1 MLAAVLPHR
10 GLLARSAEVHRW
22 LAARRGGAAPGAT
35 VALLG
40 TGALDEGR
48 QAASGTPGG
57 LPGLRDTA
65 DTLTAQ
71 GLLASVEGSAGTAL
85 SLLVRA
91 TTALASAAE
100 HSPMG
105 DSPAALGALLA
116 LHRGEP
122 ELADPLLD
130 LAVDADLGGPALRRR
145 HLLLRGWAALM
156 RDDEEAA
163 RKALGLAADLPGAAE
178 PRDELA
184 TVALEVAL
192 ARRAGETRGLL
203 DLWSRARQALLRHPV
218 DLYCLL
224 PVGELA
230 IVAARLGETRWVEPH
245 LAEAT
250 ALLDALGGPASWST
264 SWHWAGLH
272 AAITAGDPAAAA
284 THADALEAAVAVN
297 DRAAAPARAARVW
310 LAVLDGVVDAEEVAQ
325 AAAGLRAVGLGW
337 DGTRLAGE
345 AAIRTTDRGDSAALL
360 ACAPDAAGRA
370 DPGRTGRARGT
381 GIGPEPERASTADA
395 SARAAATVR
404 ARRAGTTLTERERDI
419 AALVLEG
426 LTYREIATRLFLSAK
441 TVEHHVSRIRHRLG
455 SESRAEL
462 FSELRVLIGASRPV
476 STSPRHERRSAHEA
490 SATQPDRR
498 DPAAGRQEQRV
509 AAVGRRREAGR
520 VADRDVRP
528 LRPRRGVEADEGAVL
543 LQ

>member
-1 MLAAVLPHR
+1 VSAPDPVHPEALPVGDPGPGTTGHAGQDAAAAARAAHDGDLDTALHLADTAVAAEDPREQVAGATVLAAVLPHR

-22 LAARRGGAAPGAT
+22 LAVRRGGAAPDAA

-40 TGALDEGR
+40 TGALAEGR
-48 QAASGTPGG
+48 QAASGTPGAAG

-65 DTLTAQ
+65 DALTAE

-156 RDDEEAA
+156 RDDEDAA

-250 ALLDALGGPASWST
+250 ALLDALGRPASWST

-272 AAITAGDPAAAA
+272 AAITAGDPSAAAN
-284 THADALEAAVAVN
+284 HADALAAAVAVN

-360 ACAPDAAGRA
+360 ACARTLQAGRSPVA
-370 DPGRTGRARGT
+370 PAAPAAPV
-381 GIGPEPERASTADA
+381 PEPARTPGADA
-395 SARAAATVR
+395 SARATATVK
-404 ARRAGTTLTERERDI
+404 ARRVGAAALTERERDI

-441 TVEHHVSRIRHRLG
+441 TVEHHVSRIRRRLG

-462 FSELRVLIGASRPV
+462 FSELREVLC
-476 STSPRHERRSAHEA
+476 
-490 SATQPDRR
+490 
-498 DPAAGRQEQRV
+498 
-509 AAVGRRREAGR
+509 
-520 VADRDVRP
+520 
-528 LRPRRGVEADEGAVL
+528 L
-543 LQ
+543 

>member
-1 MLAAVLPHR
+1 
-10 GLLARSAEVHRW
+10 
-22 LAARRGGAAPGAT
+22 
-35 VALLG
+35 
-40 TGALDEGR
+40 
-48 QAASGTPGG
+48 
-57 LPGLRDTA
+57 
-65 DTLTAQ
+65 
-71 GLLASVEGSAGTAL
+71 
-85 SLLVRA
+85 
-91 TTALASAAE
+91 
-100 HSPMG
+100 
-105 DSPAALGALLA
+105 
-116 LHRGEP
+116 
-122 ELADPLLD
+122 
-130 LAVDADLGGPALRRR
+130 
-145 HLLLRGWAALM
+145 M

-163 RKALGLAADLPGAAE
+163 RKALGFAADLPGAAE

-230 IVAARLGETRWVEPH
+230 IAAARLGETRWVEPH

-250 ALLDALGGPASWST
+250 ALLDALGAPASWST

-272 AAITAGDPAAAA
+272 AAITAGDPATAAA
-284 THADALEAAVAVN
+284 HTDALAAAVAVN

-310 LAVLDGVVDAEEVAQ
+310 LAVLDGVVDAEEVSQ

-360 ACAPDAAGRA
+360 ACARTLQAGRTPVA
-370 DPGRTGRARGT
+370 PAAPAAHGATSA
-381 GIGPEPERASTADA
+381 PEP
-395 SARAAATVR
+395 ARAPGADTPARAVATVK
-404 ARRAGTTLTERERDI
+404 ARRAGTTLTEREHDI

-441 TVEHHVSRIRHRLG
+441 TVEHHVSRIRRRLG

-462 FSELRVLIGASRPV
+462 FSELRVLVGASG
-476 STSPRHERRSAHEA
+476 S
-490 SATQPDRR
+490 
-498 DPAAGRQEQRV
+498 
-509 AAVGRRREAGR
+509 
-520 VADRDVRP
+520 
-528 LRPRRGVEADEGAVL
+528 
-543 LQ
+543 

>member
-1 MLAAVLPHR
+1 MSTPEPDRPDTAGPDTAGPDDAATAARAARDGDLDTALRCADAALHAEDPHEQLQGATVLAAVLPQR
-10 GLLARSAEVHRW
+10 GLLARGADVHRW
-22 LAARRGGAAPGAT
+22 LIDRQGVATAGAT

-40 TGALDEGR
+40 TGALAEGR
-48 QAASGTPGG
+48 QAATARRG

-65 DTLTAQ
+65 DALTAQ
-71 GLLASVEGSAGTAL
+71 GLLATVDGSAGTAL

-91 TTALASAAE
+91 TTALASAVE
-100 HSPMG
+100 RSPMG

-163 RKALGLAADLPGAAE
+163 RTALAATSDLARAAE
-178 PRDELA
+178 PRDELTA
-184 TVALEVAL
+184 VALEVAL
-192 ARRAGETRGLL
+192 ARRAGDTRGLL
-203 DLWSRARQALLRHPV
+203 ELWSRARQALLRHPV

-230 IVAARLGETRWVEPH
+230 IAAARLGETRWVEPH

-250 ALLDALGGPASWST
+250 TLLDALGGPASWGT

-272 AAITAGDPAAAA
+272 AAITSGEGTAAEAHAA
-284 THADALEAAVAVN
+284 ALEAAATTN
-297 DRAAAPARAARVW
+297 DRATAPARAARVW
-310 LAVLDGVVDAEEVAQ
+310 LAVLDGDVDAEEVAQ

-337 DGTRLAGE
+337 DGTRMAGE
-345 AAIRTTDRGDSAALL
+345 AAIRTTDRADSAALL
-360 ACAPDAAGRA
+360 SCARTLQAGRA
-370 DPGRTGRARGT
+370 PIA
-381 GIGPEPERASTADA
+381 AA
-395 SARAAATVR
+395 SAPAPDVEASRATASVH
-404 ARRAGTTLTERERDI
+404 ARRAGAAALTEREHDI

-441 TVEHHVSRIRHRLG
+441 TVEHHVSRIRRRLG

-462 FSELRVLIGASRPV
+462 FSELREVLR
-476 STSPRHERRSAHEA
+476 T
-490 SATQPDRR
+490 
-498 DPAAGRQEQRV
+498 
-509 AAVGRRREAGR
+509 
-520 VADRDVRP
+520 
-528 LRPRRGVEADEGAVL
+528 
-543 LQ
+543 

>member
-1 MLAAVLPHR
+1 VSGPDPVHPVGPTHPDGPTNNAAAAARAVRDGDLDTALHLADAAVAAEDPREQLAGATVLAAVLPHR
-10 GLLARSAEVHRW
+10 GLLARSADVHRW
-22 LAARRGGAAPGAT
+22 LAVRRGGAAPAAT

-40 TGALDEGR
+40 TGALAEGR
-48 QAASGTPGG
+48 QAASGAVG

-65 DTLTAQ
+65 DALTAQ

-100 HSPMG
+100 HAPMG

-163 RKALGLAADLPGAAE
+163 RKALGFAADLPGAAE

-230 IVAARLGETRWVEPH
+230 IAAARLGETRWVEPH

-250 ALLDALGGPASWST
+250 ALLDALGAPASWST

-272 AAITAGDPAAAA
+272 AAITAGDPATAAA
-284 THADALEAAVAVN
+284 HADALAAAVAVN

-310 LAVLDGVVDAEEVAQ
+310 LAVLDGVVDAEEVSQ

-360 ACAPDAAGRA
+360 ACARTLQAGRTPVA
-370 DPGRTGRARGT
+370 PAAPAAHGATSA
-381 GIGPEPERASTADA
+381 PEP
-395 SARAAATVR
+395 ARAPGADTPARAVATVK
-404 ARRAGTTLTERERDI
+404 ARRAGTTLTEREHDI

-441 TVEHHVSRIRHRLG
+441 TVEHHVSRIRRRLG

-462 FSELRVLIGASRPV
+462 FSELRVLVGASG
-476 STSPRHERRSAHEA
+476 S
-490 SATQPDRR
+490 
-498 DPAAGRQEQRV
+498 
-509 AAVGRRREAGR
+509 
-520 VADRDVRP
+520 
-528 LRPRRGVEADEGAVL
+528 
-543 LQ
+543 

>member
-1 MLAAVLPHR
+1 VSAPDPAHPGATAGPDAAGAARAAHAGDLDTALRAADAALHDDDPREQVAGATVLAAVLPQR
-10 GLLARSAEVHRW
+10 GLLARAAEVHRW
-22 LAARRGGAAPGAT
+22 LARHRGGPAADAT
-35 VALLG
+35 TALLG
-40 TGALDEGR
+40 TGALAEGR
-48 QAASGTPGG
+48 EAAAGAVG

-91 TTALASAAE
+91 TTALASAVE
-100 HSPMG
+100 RSPMG

-130 LAVDADLGGPALRRR
+130 LAVDTDLGGPALRRR
-145 HLLLRGWAALM
+145 HLLLRGWVALL
-156 RDDEEAA
+156 RDDEDTA
-163 RKALGLAADLPGAAE
+163 RDALGAADRLPGTPE
-178 PRDELA
+178 PRDAL
-184 TVALEVAL
+184 TGVALEVAL
-192 ARRAGETRGLL
+192 ARRAGDTRALL

-230 IVAARLGETRWVEPH
+230 VAAARLGETRWVEPH

-250 ALLDALGGPASWST
+250 ALLDALGRPASWST

-272 AAITAGDPAAAA
+272 AAITAEDRPAAA
-284 THADALEAAVAVN
+284 THADALEAAVPVN
-297 DRAAAPARAARVW
+297 DRAVAPARAARVW
-310 LAVLDGVVDAEEVAQ
+310 LAVLDGEVDAEEVAQ

-337 DGTRLAGE
+337 DGARLAGE
-345 AAIRTTDRGDSAALL
+345 AAIRTTDRGDSTALL
-360 ACAPDAAGRA
+360 ACARTLQAA
-370 DPGRTGRARGT
+370 RTPVAPVSAPT
-381 GIGPEPERASTADA
+381 PTAPEPATTATEA
-395 SARAAATVR
+395 SARAAATVK
-404 ARRAGTTLTERERDI
+404 ARRVGAAALTDRERDI

-441 TVEHHVSRIRHRLG
+441 TVEHHVSRIRRRLG

-462 FSELRVLIGASRPV
+462 FSDLRVLV
-476 STSPRHERRSAHEA
+476 
-490 SATQPDRR
+490 
-498 DPAAGRQEQRV
+498 
-509 AAVGRRREAGR
+509 
-520 VADRDVRP
+520 
-528 LRPRRGVEADEGAVL
+528 
-543 LQ
+543 